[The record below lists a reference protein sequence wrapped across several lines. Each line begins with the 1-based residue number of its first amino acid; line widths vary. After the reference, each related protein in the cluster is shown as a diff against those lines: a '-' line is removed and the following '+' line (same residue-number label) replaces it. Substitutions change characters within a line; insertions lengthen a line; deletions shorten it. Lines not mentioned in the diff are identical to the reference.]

1 MSHRLRL
8 ATIGLFVLGLALA
21 SAWLGAFAMR
31 NSQLIVLR
39 VPEPRLDL
47 AAPLETV
54 IWESQAS
61 WLVLG
66 AFLSGSV
73 AMIFALVLPLA
84 LRRGYQRHRDRRLI
98 RQLEHELADLR
109 NLPIL
114 SPAPLEDLEA
124 DPEPSGSVD
133 AEPAVE
139 AEPAS
144 SSPPHGA
151 LSR

>member
-66 AFLSGSV
+66 AFLCGAV
-73 AMIFALVLPLA
+73 AVIFAVIVPMS

-98 RQLEHELADLR
+98 RQLEDELADLR

-124 DPEPSGSVD
+124 DPLPGGSPESDPIGESESVGTN
-133 AEPAVE
+133 
-139 AEPAS
+139 
-144 SSPPHGA
+144 PPQGA